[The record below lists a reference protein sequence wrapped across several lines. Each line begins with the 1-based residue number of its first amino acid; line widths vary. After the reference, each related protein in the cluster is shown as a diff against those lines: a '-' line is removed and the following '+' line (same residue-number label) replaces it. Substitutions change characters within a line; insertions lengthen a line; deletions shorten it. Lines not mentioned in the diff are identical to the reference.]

1 MEVRSHLICKGETWY
16 QINTKLVHTFFETL
30 WDAFKLSIAI
40 GILYDHA
47 EEDLGEGEDQATVP
61 SSMFNRNSEE
71 MSFFFKTAILTSR
84 TVDFSEKDR
93 LYLAFSEDVKAEEL
107 EGDDYE
113 LLIKGVSENAR
124 LFDKVGFLKGFANYG
139 AEKLAECISN
149 NDNETME
156 KLMDFLNDSY
166 NGVTEELIQMKEIN
180 EKFDEEFDDE
190 VIDYN

>member
-1 MEVRSHLICKGETWY
+1 MEVRSHLICKGEAWY

-47 EEDLGEGEDQATVP
+47 KEDLGEGEDQATVP

-113 LLIKGVSENAR
+113 LLTKGVSENAR

-139 AEKLAECISN
+139 AEKLAGCISN

-166 NGVTEELIQMKEIN
+166 NGVTEELLQMKEIN
-180 EKFDEEFDDE
+180 EEFDEEFDDE
-190 VIDYN
+190 DID

>member
-16 QINTKLVHTFFETL
+16 QINTKLVHTFFDTL

-47 EEDLGEGEDQATVP
+47 KEDLGEGEDQATVP

-166 NGVTEELIQMKEIN
+166 NGVTEELLQMKEIN
-180 EKFDEEFDDE
+180 EEFDEEFDDE
-190 VIDYN
+190 DID